1 MSEFYSYCLA
11 VLFDIING
19 TVVCDV
25 LGIIVVV
32 ILYDVQLCVA

>member
-1 MSEFYSYCLA
+1 VSENYSYCLA
-11 VLFDIING
+11 VLFDVING

-32 ILYDVQLCVA
+32 ILYDVLLCVV